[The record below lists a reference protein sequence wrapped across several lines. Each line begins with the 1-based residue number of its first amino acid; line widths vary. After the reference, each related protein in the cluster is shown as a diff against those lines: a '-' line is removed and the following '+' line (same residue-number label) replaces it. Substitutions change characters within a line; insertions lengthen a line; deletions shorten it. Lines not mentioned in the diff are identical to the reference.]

1 MAATIS
7 PVMTRLIFRLAPGM
21 GKRRQAALELGFLSI
36 AKGIEQVVVCTPAAL
51 EHLVGCLDAFL
62 GELDDKGAPVID
74 ARGARDEAVGFHFSK
89 KLADRGGSYIQ
100 LGCEGCLGHCAM
112 AAQDG
117 QSRCAAAFAVLA
129 SHQHASAM
137 VEKMREPLV
146 IDGGIMVAVPVIA
159 AMGATSMMGMA
170 VMPAV
175 ICHEIG
181 AMTLAALSAMAML
194 TVIVVVMR
202 APMAMGPPMMI
213 GSSSSMMVAIMFVW
227 HLPSGLA
234 ATVACAIFDRF
245 ARVAAGPIAFRKK
258 AIAEAALQ
266 RIHRATFTAARASG
280 LSGCCGH

>member
-1 MAATIS
+1 M
-7 PVMTRLIFRLAPGM
+7 
-21 GKRRQAALELGFLSI
+21 ELDFLSV

-51 EHLVGCLDAFL
+51 EHLVGCLDAVL

-89 KLADRGGSYIQ
+89 ELADRGGSYIE

-112 AAQDG
+112 AAQDS

-146 IDGGIMVAVPVIA
+146 IDGGIMVAVSVIA
-159 AMGATSMMGMA
+159 AMGATAMGATAMMRVAVMVGMA

-194 TVIVVVMR
+194 AVMVVVMR
-202 APMAMGPPMMI
+202 APMAMGPPMMM
-213 GSSSSMMVAIMFVW
+213 GPSASMMMAMMFV
-227 HLPSGLA
+227 
-234 ATVACAIFDRF
+234 
-245 ARVAAGPIAFRKK
+245 
-258 AIAEAALQ
+258 
-266 RIHRATFTAARASG
+266 
-280 LSGCCGH
+280 